1 MKDRDIRAFRQLD
14 VYRIVLAEVAVVLG
28 EPSAEATRF
37 GANNGITTGIVAGR
51 PVEDFQPD
59 QVLLNAFA
67 LAGQGLADYETQEA
81 GVARRLGKKRRAED
95 SLKLSFD
102 EFTRR

>member
-37 GANNGITTGIVAGR
+37 GANNGITTGIVADGR
-51 PVEDFQPD
+51 SKTSSPIRYSLTLSPSPARALPTTKLKKRVWRG
-59 QVLLNAFA
+59 A
-67 LAGQGLADYETQEA
+67 LA
-81 GVARRLGKKRRAED
+81 KRGELRI
-95 SLKLSFD
+95 L
-102 EFTRR
+102 